1 MKPENK
7 RICFR
12 VVANPPATV
21 RWFFEDKP
29 LQESGLIRMIQD
41 CFPAMPTEEST
52 CCVRSVLA
60 TYSHNGVYTLMA
72 ENALGRANGSMDA
85 RFTQPAD
92 LGLERGR
99 THRFP
104 FHVPGLKGGNHFYEH
119 PSSSPSKPMMD
130 LLWVY
135 EVRKR
140 TTRIQL
146 VEEFDRKVDLPIG
159 IIITIIVHHSVDTV
173 YGLEVMQMK
182 REYVQL
188 RRLRADL
195 QCDWDDKNATSIAT
209 TDPSHLPL
217 VEIPLHALE
226 LKQILGKGNFGEVY
240 FAIYNFIPEEGN
252 DPESCKVAVKF
263 PKEGNSEEHKQ
274 DIYREAQ
281 MLAKMRHPNI
291 IRLLGIVRSQTIG
304 IVSEFMALGDLNGLL
319 RKLGPKSKH
328 FGVESGSEPQLG
340 KLGLEDLVHVAIQVG
355 SGLKYLTDRH
365 FVHRD
370 LATRNCFVGENLT
383 VKIGDFGL
391 SRDVYSSDYYR
402 VRVLVI

>member
-1 MKPENK
+1 ML
-7 RICFR
+7 ISCCTSF
-12 VVANPPATV
+12 VV
-21 RWFFEDKP
+21 
-29 LQESGLIRMIQD
+29 
-41 CFPAMPTEEST
+41 
-52 CCVRSVLA
+52 
-60 TYSHNGVYTLMA
+60 
-72 ENALGRANGSMDA
+72 
-85 RFTQPAD
+85 
-92 LGLERGR
+92 
-99 THRFP
+99 
-104 FHVPGLKGGNHFYEH
+104 
-119 PSSSPSKPMMD
+119 
-130 LLWVY
+130 
-135 EVRKR
+135 
-140 TTRIQL
+140 
-146 VEEFDRKVDLPIG
+146 IG
-159 IIITIIVHHSVDTV
+159 IPIFVLLGMRHFRNRSPR

-188 RRLRADL
+188 RLLRADL

-402 VRVLVI
+402 FGHGKSLLPLRWMPPESIMYRTFSVQSDVWSFGVVLWEIFSYGKQPWFGCSNDEVLRLVISGQVQRCPESCPRSVYNIMLATWKTNPENRIPIGNALDFLHEVKSNINIYLEIQAGVVDLDILEQPIS